1 MTQLRSRLN
10 PEDQRDLVAGPTPS
24 RVGTNQFELTCGIC
38 AGTFFVD
45 ENTFRHAVSAVEQ
58 ALDNPFCCDE
68 CEEEYE
74 SLSHD
79 GGV

>member
-10 PEDQRDLVAGPTPS
+10 PEDQRDVVEEPTLC
-24 RVGTNQFELTCGIC
+24 RVGPNQFELTYGIC

-45 ENTFRHAVSAVEQ
+45 ENTFRQAVSAVEEGR
-58 ALDNPFCCDE
+58 DNPFCCDE

-74 SLSHD
+74 SQSHD
-79 GGV
+79 GV